1 MLDYHVHLWPHDER
15 AEAAGQRL
23 ERLAAYCEL
32 AAERG
37 VAEIAITEHLF
48 RFTAAAG
55 LVAGVGEQEADDAR
69 RASIEAYFAHHT
81 TADLDAYVEAVLDAK
96 RAGLPLVLGLEVDFY
111 RGRMDEVAA
120 LLRNYPFDVLLGSV
134 HWIGGWMFDV
144 LEDPA
149 MAGEWGARG
158 VERAWRDYTDC
169 LEELAASAACDVLAH
184 PDLAKVAGRRPDDAL
199 RLELEER
206 MAAAAAASS
215 MAAEL
220 SSAGWRKPAA
230 EAYPSPSLLRR
241 FAAHGVPLTTASDTH
256 GSARVAERAGE
267 LAALARSAGYASLR
281 AFRQRAGHDVPLDAA
296 APAGRLATAA
306 GSGAGAGRSA
316 DGMLVTGPVP
326 IVAARPGGPTGGA
339 AEPGAEGGRR
349 RDGGADRPHRDG
361 ERSEGELSGATSPA
375 ELAKRFTGLD
385 LGARKH
391 LERLMAS
398 WGLLADLS
406 FSDLLC
412 YVPLDEHSLAVAAP
426 GVIAVPAP
434 AAPTGSRDARLG
446 EAADLLAAAERHRG
460 DPAPSGAGSASAL
473 RGLHFVVLGQIRPS
487 TNPTLF
493 QLDLVGQVVSAD
505 ELPVV
510 SDCWVRGAVTL
521 GERPSPEGVMRVQ
534 CVPVRWAGEVVAV
547 LARVW
552 SPDIARRSGG
562 LERTYVQLFQR
573 LALMVASGHFPFVA
587 DETAVE
593 ESPRVGDGVIVLDAE
608 QRITFASPNAVNAMH
623 RMGILSAIVGSSFSS
638 LGLDLDGIELAFTN
652 RLPVT
657 EEVERRPEV
666 IVLVR
671 VIPLVEEGAITGAA
685 VLVRDVTDLRR
696 RDRMLLSKDAAL
708 REVHHRVK
716 NNLQTISSLLRLQ
729 SRRLEDRAARTAL
742 NEAER
747 RIRAIA
753 LVHEI
758 LAREPGEQVPFG
770 EIVPALVNL
779 ARDAGGAGRRP
790 EMAVHGEPGDL
801 SADVATPLAV
811 VLAELLQN
819 AVEHAFTAAVDA
831 AVGAGVG
838 AGAGAG
844 PATGAAAEAGDGR
857 PQLAP
862 LVELSFRPGEKA
874 LAAEVRDNGSGFP
887 AGFDLDRTSSLGLAI
902 VRDLVRSQLGGSIT
916 IANDGG
922 AVVTLEVPL

>member
-1 MLDYHVHLWPHDER
+1 MV
-15 AEAAGQRL
+15 
-23 ERLAAYCEL
+23 
-32 AAERG
+32 
-37 VAEIAITEHLF
+37 
-48 RFTAAAG
+48 
-55 LVAGVGEQEADDAR
+55 
-69 RASIEAYFAHHT
+69 
-81 TADLDAYVEAVLDAK
+81 
-96 RAGLPLVLGLEVDFY
+96 
-111 RGRMDEVAA
+111 
-120 LLRNYPFDVLLGSV
+120 
-134 HWIGGWMFDV
+134 
-144 LEDPA
+144 
-149 MAGEWGARG
+149 
-158 VERAWRDYTDC
+158 
-169 LEELAASAACDVLAH
+169 
-184 PDLAKVAGRRPDDAL
+184 
-199 RLELEER
+199 
-206 MAAAAAASS
+206 
-215 MAAEL
+215 
-220 SSAGWRKPAA
+220 
-230 EAYPSPSLLRR
+230 
-241 FAAHGVPLTTASDTH
+241 
-256 GSARVAERAGE
+256 
-267 LAALARSAGYASLR
+267 
-281 AFRQRAGHDVPLDAA
+281 
-296 APAGRLATAA
+296 
-306 GSGAGAGRSA
+306 
-316 DGMLVTGPVP
+316 VTGPVP
-326 IVAARPGGPTGGA
+326 IVAAAREDGANPRPGRPGRPIADGA
-339 AEPGAEGGRR
+339 LARAELG
-349 RDGGADRPHRDG
+349 
-361 ERSEGELSGATSPA
+361 GATSPA
-375 ELAKRFTGLD
+375 ELARRYTGLD

-426 GVIAVPAP
+426 GVLAIPPARERSGEP
-434 AAPTGSRDARLG
+434 LEAAHFREPSELDRAAELDP
-446 EAADLLAAAERHRG
+446 AADL
-460 DPAPSGAGSASAL
+460 DPAAGLRAATGAGQHPL
-473 RGLHFVVLGQIRPS
+473 RGLHFVVLGQVRPS
-487 TNPTLF
+487 TNPTMF

-510 SDCWVRGAVTL
+510 SDCWVRGSVTL
-521 GERPSPEGVMRVQ
+521 GERPSGDGVMRVQ
-534 CVPVRWAGEVVAV
+534 CLPVRWGGEVVAV

-552 SPDIARRSGG
+552 SPDVARRTGG

-573 LALMVASGHFPFVA
+573 LALMVSTGHFPFLA

-623 RMGILSAIVGSSFSS
+623 RMGLLSAILGSTFHG
-638 LGLDLDGIELAFTN
+638 LGLPLDAIELAFTN

-779 ARDAGGAGRRP
+779 ARDVGGAGRRP
-790 EMAVHGEPGDL
+790 QMAVHGEPGDL

-811 VLAELLQN
+811 VIAELLQN
-819 AVEHAFTAAVDA
+819 AVEHAF
-831 AVGAGVG
+831 GSG
-838 AGAGAG
+838 
-844 PATGAAAEAGDGR
+844 ATGAEATSAA
-857 PQLAP
+857 AP
-862 LVELSFRPGEKA
+862 LVELTFRPGEK
-874 LAAEVRDNGSGFP
+874 LLEAEVRDNGSGFP
-887 AGFDLDRTSSLGLAI
+887 ADFDLDRTPSLGLAI
-902 VRDLVRSQLGGSIT
+902 VRDLVRSQLGGAIS
-916 IANDGG
+916 IANDAG
-922 AVVTLEVPL
+922 AVVTLTVPL